1 MSDKTSPDQPAFPTL
16 SDDEMRDSLELF
28 ATALA
33 GMSERMDEQGKLLA
47 KVNLRATEARSA
59 AVGAQEQTN
68 PKLYGELI
76 AKTVDAKLNEITADL
91 IATEH
96 NFSVERE

>member
-33 GMSERMDEQGKLLA
+33 GMSERIDEQGKLLA

-59 AVGAQEQTN
+59 AVGA
-68 PKLYGELI
+68 
-76 AKTVDAKLNEITADL
+76 
-91 IATEH
+91 
-96 NFSVERE
+96 